1 MNKGITIFRILKS
14 KRFNHYI
21 KDISAVTGSLI
32 LIIMLIGAIFAPAI
46 APQNPYDME
55 NLYLAD
61 SLVPPIWME
70 GGRVPFILGTDDQGR
85 DIFST
90 ILYGCRTSF
99 TVGFSVILIAG
110 FIGVT
115 IGILSGFYR
124 GLLETVTMRLADA
137 IFSFSTT
144 LIAMLFLGVL
154 KSHGVGTVILAIVI
168 TDWVRYARTMRGSV
182 LGVKEEDYISAARA
196 IGAND
201 LRIMIKYILPNA
213 IPPILVVAAV
223 DFGAAVML
231 EATLSFLGVGVPI
244 NKPSLG
250 MMVSIGKNYI
260 YAGKWCKWWLVVFP
274 GIALILIVFGINL
287 LADWLREEFNPKM
300 TKGKA
305 S

>member
-1 MNKGITIFRILKS
+1 MKS
-14 KRFNHYI
+14 KRFYRYI

-32 LIIMLIGAIFAPAI
+32 LIIMLIGAIFAPVI
-46 APQNPYDME
+46 APRNPYDME
-55 NLYLAD
+55 NLYLKD
-61 SLVPPIWME
+61 SLLPTIWME
-70 GGRVPFILGTDDQGR
+70 GGKAPFILGTDDQGR
-85 DIFST
+85 DILST

-110 FIGVT
+110 MIGIT
-115 IGILSGFYR
+115 IGLLSGFYR

-154 KSHGVGTVILAIVI
+154 KSHNVGTVILAIVI

-182 LGVKEEDYISAARA
+182 LSVKEEDYVSAARA
-196 IGAND
+196 VGASD
-201 LRIMIKYILPNA
+201 LRIMLKYILPNA
-213 IPPILVVAAV
+213 IPPILIVAAV

-250 MMVSIGKNYI
+250 MMVSTGKNYI
-260 YAGKWCKWWLVVFP
+260 YAGKWWLVVFP
-274 GIALILIVFGINL
+274 GIALLLIVFGINL
-287 LADWLREEFNPKM
+287 LADWLREEINPKIS
-300 TKGKA
+300 KGKV

>member
-55 NLYLAD
+55 SLYLAD

-70 GGRVPFILGTDDQGR
+70 GGKAPFILGTDDQGR

-260 YAGKWCKWWLVVFP
+260 YAGKWWLVVFP

-305 S
+305 A